1 MSQTSFTMRQLL
13 EAGVHFGHHPRRW
26 DPRMATYLF
35 GVRNNV
41 HIIDLQQ
48 TVPLL
53 HHALEAIKKT
63 VSEGG
68 RILFVGTKRQA
79 SDKIAEAAQ
88 ACGQYYVNH
97 RWLGGMLTNWETV
110 SKSIN
115 RLEDLEKKLESQ
127 SGLTKKEHLKLTREK
142 NKLDLAL
149 GGIRSMG
156 GRPDILFVVDTN
168 KESLAVE
175 EANKLGIPVVA
186 VVDSNSNPEKVTHI
200 IPGNDDASRAIS
212 LYCQLAVGAVVEG
225 LQAEVTSSA
234 VDQGEAEELP
244 QDAQAEVSKMAEKE
258 EVEVVAEPAVEA
270 KAGESEA
277 KTEDKEEKDKAEK

>member
-26 DPRMATYLF
+26 DPRMATYIF

-53 HHALEAIKKT
+53 YHALEAIKK
-63 VSEGG
+63 VISEGG

-115 RLEDLEKKLESQ
+115 RLDDLEKKLEGQ
-127 SGLTKKEHLKLTREK
+127 ASGLTKKEHLKLSREK

-186 VVDSNSNPEKVTHI
+186 VVDSNSNPEKITHV

-212 LYCQLAVGAVVEG
+212 LYCQLVVGAVVEG

-234 VDQGEAEELP
+234 VDQGESENLTDIASEATPEKEKVKVIVGKK
-244 QDAQAEVSKMAEKE
+244 AVSKAKAKEAEPKSTAKKE
-258 EVEVVAEPAVEA
+258 E
-270 KAGESEA
+270 S
-277 KTEDKEEKDKAEK
+277 DKA

>member
-1 MSQTSFTMRQLL
+1 MSQTSFTMRQLI

-26 DPRMATYLF
+26 DPRMATYIF

-48 TVPLL
+48 TVPML
-53 HHALEAIKKT
+53 HHALEAIKK
-63 VSEGG
+63 VISEGG

-79 SDKIAEAAQ
+79 SAKIAEAAQ

-127 SGLTKKEHLKLTREK
+127 SSGLTKKEHLKLSREK

-186 VVDSNSNPEKVTHI
+186 IVDSNSNPEKITHV

-212 LYCQLAVGAVVEG
+212 LYCQLVVGAVVQG

-234 VDQGEAEELP
+234 VDQGESENPMAV
-244 QDAQAEVSKMAEKE
+244 VSEISRGKK
-258 EVEVVAEPAVEA
+258 
-270 KAGESEA
+270 KL
-277 KTEDKEEKDKAEK
+277 K

>member
-26 DPRMATYLF
+26 DPRMATYIF

-53 HHALEAIKKT
+53 YHALEAIKK
-63 VSEGG
+63 VISEGG

-115 RLEDLEKKLESQ
+115 RLDDLEKKLEGQ
-127 SGLTKKEHLKLTREK
+127 ASGLTKKEHLKLSREK

-186 VVDSNSNPEKVTHI
+186 VVDSNSNPEKITHV

-212 LYCQLAVGAVVEG
+212 LYCQLVVGAVVEG

-234 VDQGEAEELP
+234 VDQGESENLTDIASEATPEKEKVKVIVGKK
-244 QDAQAEVSKMAEKE
+244 AVSKAKAKEAEPKSTAEKE
-258 EVEVVAEPAVEA
+258 E
-270 KAGESEA
+270 S
-277 KTEDKEEKDKAEK
+277 DKA